1 MPTDRDPAARTLRR
15 LDLILRRTVAIGL
28 VLVLCVP
35 ALRAGSAW
43 FGAGALWL
51 VAMPLA
57 SLWALH
63 RFRLPARQRATTTA
77 RELPRRRRGAQARRW
92 RVAPEPRL
100 ARAA

>member
-15 LDLILRRTVAIGL
+15 LDLILRRTIAIGL

-35 ALRAGSAW
+35 ALREGSAW

-63 RFRLPARQRATTTA
+63 RFRLPARQHAMTA
-77 RELPRRRRGAQARRW
+77 RGFAPRRRRGAQARRW
-92 RVAPEPRL
+92 RRAPEPRL
-100 ARAA
+100 ARVA